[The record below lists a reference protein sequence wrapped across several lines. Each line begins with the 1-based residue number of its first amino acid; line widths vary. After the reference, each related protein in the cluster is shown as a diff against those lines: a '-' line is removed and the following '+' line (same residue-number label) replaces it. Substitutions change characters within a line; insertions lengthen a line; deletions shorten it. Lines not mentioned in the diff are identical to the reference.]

1 MKEYQPYTDVMY
13 LMTGYLVS
21 DVDEERNPQF
31 DIFMNENILF
41 RTLEEA
47 ERKITEL
54 AQDEELKDERACF
67 FVYEVPVGVNCY
79 PAQGQK
85 VRSYT
90 ADGELNSEIKET
102 SYYHSWQEKIAQ
114 GRISQQ
120 RTFGITPAYTKYK
133 DNTTV
138 LERQNDIYVFCLNTG
153 NNEEE
158 SNPLEMTNCE
168 FYVVP
173 TAVINANCTPAQKS
187 ISLGKVRKLAPMT
200 RFQDL
205 KNVIDSICDK

>member
-1 MKEYQPYTDVMY
+1 MA
-13 LMTGYLVS
+13 
-21 DVDEERNPQF
+21 
-31 DIFMNENILF
+31 IINENTPFVTDGQPLGLSMLDFWKYQYSNIYDMQEYIAEFLVGKALGLDEPYN
-41 RTLEEA
+41 RDGWTLWDIDY
-47 ERKITEL
+47 R
-54 AQDEELKDERACF
+54 
-67 FVYEVPVGVNCY
+67 
-79 PAQGQK
+79 GQ
-85 VRSYT
+85 RI
-90 ADGELNSEIKET
+90 EIKET

-158 SNPLEMTNCE
+158 SNPLEMTNWE

-173 TAVINANCTPAQKS
+173 TAGINANCTPAQKS

>member
-21 DVDEERNPQF
+21 DVDEERYPQF

-120 RTFGITPAYTKYK
+120 RSFGITPAYTKYK
-133 DNTTV
+133 DSTTV

-153 NNEEE
+153 HNEEE
-158 SNPLEMTNCE
+158 SNPLDMSNWE

-173 TAVINANCTPAQKS
+173 TAVINANCAPAQKS

-200 RFQDL
+200 RFHDL